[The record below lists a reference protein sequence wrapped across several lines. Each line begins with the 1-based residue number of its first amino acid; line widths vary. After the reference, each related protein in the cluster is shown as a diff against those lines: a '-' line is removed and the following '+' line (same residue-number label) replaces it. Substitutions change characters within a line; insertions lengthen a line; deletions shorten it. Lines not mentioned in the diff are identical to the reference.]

1 MYLEKYSDY
10 WLNEIFELR
19 RQQLFRSLNEIHP
32 TSIKGRKLGSG
43 NFKSKPV
50 QLACRG
56 KDIVKVV
63 IIQKKI
69 WETRN
74 SDFEKY
80 SSTFCFYIDIRVTE
94 ING

>member
-63 IIQKKI
+63 IIQKKYG
-69 WETRN
+69 
-74 SDFEKY
+74 K
-80 SSTFCFYIDIRVTE
+80 RVTQ
-94 ING
+94 ILKNTLPLFAFTLIFVLLK